1 MKKSILTAALLSLS
15 TLAMADPGVVSLS
28 ASSQSEVENDQMEA
42 TLFYEVESK
51 DPNSVSEKLSVAA
64 NNALQKAK
72 SYQKDV
78 SVRTNIR
85 TYPVYGEK
93 SKITAWRGRSELTLK
108 STDLQKINQL
118 MTNLQNPYLIDRV
131 NFSVSDDRLQ
141 EVHNSL
147 IDQTANNFDA
157 RAQAISKAFG
167 ANGYKIK
174 EVNLSFN
181 QPGYQG
187 PIMYAAKSMRGM
199 ESDAAM
205 SQPQSSGQSTVSV
218 TANGSVTLTP

>member
-93 SKITAWRGRSELTLK
+93 S
-108 STDLQKINQL
+108 NQ
-118 MTNLQNPYLIDRV
+118 IV
-131 NFSVSDDRLQ
+131 N
-141 EVHNSL
+141 
-147 IDQTANNFDA
+147 
-157 RAQAISKAFG
+157 
-167 ANGYKIK
+167 
-174 EVNLSFN
+174 
-181 QPGYQG
+181 
-187 PIMYAAKSMRGM
+187 
-199 ESDAAM
+199 
-205 SQPQSSGQSTVSV
+205 
-218 TANGSVTLTP
+218 